1 MFIAVPRFPH
11 GPFSPLLLQL
21 GAVGLA
27 ALVAGLFGEVGTAL
41 AVLYGGGVAVANV
54 SLLLWRWHKGVRDF
68 HCDVGRHMKSFYRS
82 SMERF
87 FVVVILLAAGLAWF
101 GIDPLALLAGFVV
114 GQMAWM
120 LASLTLR
127 ERT

>member
-1 MFIAVPRFPH
+1 MLIAVPSLPL
-11 GPFSPLLLQL
+11 GLLGPLLLQS

-27 ALVAGLFGEVGTAL
+27 ALAAGLFGGLEIAL
-41 AVLYGGGVAVANV
+41 AMLYGGGVAVANTA
-54 SLLLWRWHKGVRDF
+54 LLFWRWHKGLQDF
-68 HCDVGRHMKSFYRS
+68 HCDAGKHVRSFYRS
-82 SMERF
+82 FMERF
-87 FVVVILLAAGLAWF
+87 FVVLILLAAGFYWL
-101 GIDPLALLAGFVV
+101 GDRPLALLAGFVV